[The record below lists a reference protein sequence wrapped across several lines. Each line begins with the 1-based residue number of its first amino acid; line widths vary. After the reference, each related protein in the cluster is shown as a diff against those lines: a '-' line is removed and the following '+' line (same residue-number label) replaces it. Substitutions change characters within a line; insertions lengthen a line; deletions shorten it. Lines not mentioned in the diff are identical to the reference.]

1 MRPAKGTEGEDK
13 SVSESVKIGGI
24 GKNPAVD
31 KINSLQ
37 AIDIKGCAVRR
48 MQEAVQG
55 GNPHGSAAYRK
66 AIPVSL
72 EEYGRPSDEW
82 MAVHFPAV
90 PRPQEVYSSP
100 EGNGIL
106 TCNLLDKPLREE
118 QVYPAVREI
127 QWLIGRLYPESIR
140 VTAREFR
147 TDACRIGWFAFVTG
161 GTREDSMHCM
171 FVLPLEDNM
180 MFGSWHFPEP
190 LWTENRKRLLQMFES
205 IRPAPLPSRK
215 QRKLYGTKI

>member
-1 MRPAKGTEGEDK
+1 MEE
-13 SVSESVKIGGI
+13 
-24 GKNPAVD
+24 N
-31 KINSLQ
+31 
-37 AIDIKGCAVRR
+37 RR
-48 MQEAVQG
+48 ADGWQEADCLAG
-55 GNPHGSAAYRK
+55 RLRLR
-66 AIPVSL
+66 IP
-72 EEYGRPSDEW
+72 EEYGRPSEEW
-82 MAVHFPAV
+82 MAVHFPAG
-90 PRPQEVYSSP
+90 PGPQEVYCSP

-106 TCNLLDKPLREE
+106 TCNLLDKPLQEE
-118 QVYPAVREI
+118 QVYPAAREI

-161 GTREDSMHCM
+161 GIREDSIHCM
-171 FVLPLEDNM
+171 FILPLEDNM

-190 LWTENRKRLLQMFES
+190 SWSEDRKRLLQMFES

>member
-1 MRPAKGTEGEDK
+1 MEENRERAGWQEVCCLAGR
-13 SVSESVKIGGI
+13 
-24 GKNPAVD
+24 
-31 KINSLQ
+31 LQ
-37 AIDIKGCAVRR
+37 LR
-48 MQEAVQG
+48 
-55 GNPHGSAAYRK
+55 
-66 AIPVSL
+66 IP

-82 MAVHFPAV
+82 MALHFPAV

-180 MFGSWHFPEP
+180 MFGSWHFPGNRYFYIDSSLYVELSGYHCKTAFNMP
-190 LWTENRKRLLQMFES
+190 LHCFYNAS
-205 IRPAPLPSRK
+205 ILAIRSLMSMP
-215 QRKLYGTKI
+215 